1 MNQAYPQ
8 GQGAANLAGH
18 APPKRNVA
26 LIVVGI
32 ALFLLAAGAGVV
44 FLINLN
50 QYLSIE
56 EKWANEPF
64 LSAEARRF
72 GVSLI
77 KGAALKRMTLFG
89 PIAGGFGVLGA
100 VLLLLGLR
108 KK

>member
-1 MNQAYPQ
+1 MNHAYS
-8 GQGAANLAGH
+8 QGAGLAR
-18 APPKRNVA
+18 PPKRNVA
-26 LIVVGI
+26 LIVVGVV
-32 ALFLLAAGAGVV
+32 LFLAAAGAGVV

-56 EKWANEPF
+56 ERWASEPS
-64 LSAEARRF
+64 LSPEARRF

-89 PIAGGFGVLGA
+89 PISGGFGVLGL
-100 VLLLLGLR
+100 VLGLVGLR